1 MAGESMNYGINDRM
15 FGLFLL
21 ILSFN
26 LYNNPPDREKFSIMK
41 KLIKRIS
48 CLCMFLLAGLSVVVA
63 QEKNV
68 YSIPFDEGT
77 LVVTPLQANAVRIQ
91 YVEGEMQELP
101 EWIYVASDNADIK
114 CKRKDTKEGTVLK
127 LKQMS
132 VNVNRQTRQVV
143 VTDARGDVV
152 LTAKAHELKAA
163 TVQQEP
169 TRDAT
174 LVLQSPQDEYLYGLG
189 QFQDGY
195 LNVRGLTRRL
205 TQVNT
210 QIAIPFLLSNKGYG
224 LLWNNYGLT
233 NFNPTSEKVELQRA
247 GATGQQV
254 TVNVTST
261 EGGRRETRQNNAFV
275 GELNIPADG
284 QYTLLLDV
292 GQKMARRHN
301 LSIDGKTV
309 IDLSNGWLPPTT
321 SILIDLKAGK
331 HQLTAE
337 LERGDHP
344 TIYYNKV
351 EDETVF
357 NSPVAECVDYTVFVG
372 NADEVIAAYRNV
384 TGEAP
389 MLPDWA
395 LGYIHCRER
404 YHSQADLLE
413 NARRFREEQIPLDLI
428 VQDWQYWGKYGWN
441 AMRFDEEHYPDPAK
455 MVSELHDMNLRLML
469 SVWSKIDPNAE
480 LGKEAAA
487 KNYYIP
493 GTSWIDFFDE
503 DASKFYWEN
512 FSKRLLKP
520 YQIDAWWQDATE
532 PENDDLEGRRIM
544 KGTQPGERF
553 RNVYPLK
560 VNQTVYEGLRK
571 DDAGRRAMIFTRSGF
586 PGIQRYG
593 SVLWSGD
600 VGNDWQTFRY
610 QISSGLNF
618 VATGLPWWTYDA
630 GGFFRPG
637 DQYTN
642 ADYIER
648 MIRWIQTSTFLPLMR
663 VHGYMSNTEPWRYGK
678 DAQRIITDYIKLR
691 YRLFPYIYSEA
702 ARVSLDGYTFM
713 RPLVFDFPT
722 DKQALEQLTEYMFG
736 ASLLINPV
744 TEKGVNVWKTYLPE
758 HEAGWYD
765 LWTGHKY
772 NGGQTVDVP
781 VNIEKIPV
789 FVKAGTILPMGQD
802 KQSVAEKVK
811 NEPINLTIYPGADAT
826 FTLYEDEGNN
836 YNYEQGAYS
845 QITFRWNDKKR
856 QLTVEGRQ
864 GSFEGMEQERIFVAS
879 MGSKEITMNY
889 TGKKM
894 SVSF

>member
-1 MAGESMNYGINDRM
+1 
-15 FGLFLL
+15 
-21 ILSFN
+21 
-26 LYNNPPDREKFSIMK
+26 MK

-101 EWIYVASDNADIK
+101 EWIYVASDNAGIK

-132 VNVNRQTRQVV
+132 VNVNRQTQQVV
-143 VTDARGDVV
+143 VTDAKGDVV

-210 QIAIPFLLSNKGYG
+210 QIAIPFVLSNKGYG

-261 EGGRRETRQNNAFV
+261 EGGRRETRQNNVFK

-301 LSIDGKTV
+301 LSIDGETV

-455 MVSELHDMNLRLML
+455 MVSELHDMDMRLML

-560 VNQTVYEGLRK
+560 VSETVYDGLRK
-571 DDAGRRAMIFTRSGF
+571 DDPNRRGMIFTRSGF

-600 VGNDWQTFRY
+600 VGNDWKTLRY
-610 QISSGLNF
+610 QIASGLNF

-736 ASLLINPV
+736 ASLLVNPV

-802 KQSVAEKVK
+802 KQSVAEKIK

-879 MGSKEITMNY
+879 MGNKEITMNY

-894 SVSF
+894 SVFF

>member
-1 MAGESMNYGINDRM
+1 
-15 FGLFLL
+15 
-21 ILSFN
+21 
-26 LYNNPPDREKFSIMK
+26 MK

-63 QEKNV
+63 QEKNL

-101 EWIYVASDNADIK
+101 EWIYVASDNAGIK

-132 VNVNRQTRQVV
+132 VNVNRQTQQVV

-233 NFNPTSEKVELQRA
+233 NFNPTDGKVELQRA

-275 GELNIPADG
+275 GELDIPADG

-389 MLPDWA
+389 MLPNWA

-413 NARRFREEQIPLDLI
+413 NARRFREERIPLDLI

-503 DASKFYWEN
+503 DASKFYWDN

-600 VGNDWQTFRY
+600 VGNDWKTLRY
-610 QISSGLNF
+610 QIASGLNF

-642 ADYIER
+642 DDYIER

-702 ARVSLDGYTFM
+702 AKVSLDGYTFM

-894 SVSF
+894 NVSF